1 MTEGTQPAA
10 RPNDRTI
17 GVYGITLVVAGAV
30 LLVLAFTTLSWYRI
44 DTTGTDSVGSLR
56 FTFARLHDILRDNH
70 AAPRSSRVYFGWLAW
85 TLLLSLIAVGFVS
98 NLPTRAAV
106 VLRPIGLAIGAFGVS
121 MTYYSFDKL
130 NGGNHLDHARVGVWL
145 AMIGFATGAIGAA
158 LGPMRAN
165 KPAAVAPGSP
175 VPPSPPPSPDP
186 GPAETKESATEREA

>member
-30 LLVLAFTTLSWYRI
+30 LLLLAFTTLSWYRI
-44 DTTGTDSVGSLR
+44 DTVGADSVGSLR
-56 FTFARLHDILRDNH
+56 FTFSKLHDLLRDNH
-70 AAPRSSRVYFGWLAW
+70 SAPRSSRVYFGWLAW
-85 TLLLSLIAVGFVS
+85 TLLLSMIAVGFVA

-130 NGGNHLDHARVGVWL
+130 NGGNHLDHARAGVWL
-145 AMIGFATGAIGAA
+145 AMIGFAAGAVGAA
-158 LGPMRAN
+158 LGPMRVRAPAPDAQVSPGVPSSD
-165 KPAAVAPGSP
+165 PAAVLPQ
-175 VPPSPPPSPDP
+175 
-186 GPAETKESATEREA
+186 ESASDPEA